1 MKGKN
6 GNCPPFTTLFKRQI
20 AKGKFKQYG
29 IKDTRKSPKRQTRKV
44 QNLTETFTFFVG
56 FSYTTTLFYCKM
68 IVVHI
73 FLLGVCF
80 FCLTYCTRDLYELF
94 LFSSGV
100 ALESII
106 HLFNKAIVYLQINS
120 AKKDGKS
127 RLFWCKTVLK
137 QVNTHRKQTIL
148 QRFPTSVFFTD
159 FWAVWDRKTCR
170 NCTLF
175 PH

>member
-20 AKGKFKQYG
+20 AKGKFTKYG
-29 IKDTRKSPKRQTRKV
+29 IKDTRESPKRQTRKV

-80 FCLTYCTRDLYELF
+80 FCLTYCTRDLYALF

-120 AKKDGKS
+120 AKKRRQKPS
-127 RLFWCKTVLK
+127 FLVQNCFE
-137 QVNTHRKQTIL
+137 
-148 QRFPTSVFFTD
+148 TSKH
-159 FWAVWDRKTCR
+159 A
-170 NCTLF
+170 
-175 PH
+175 